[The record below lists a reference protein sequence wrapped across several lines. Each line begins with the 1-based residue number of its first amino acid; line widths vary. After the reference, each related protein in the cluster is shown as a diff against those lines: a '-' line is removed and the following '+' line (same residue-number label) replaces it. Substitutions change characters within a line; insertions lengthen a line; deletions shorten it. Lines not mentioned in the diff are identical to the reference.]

1 MMLQQCYRLS
11 SLTSIYLLPPPH
23 EAAFEEFFT
32 RKKIIFISWCD
43 ARKEFDHVLVSTFL
57 ENVKEGN
64 IWCNNIHHHTLIFY
78 PGEWRQLA
86 LDTFVGWQRVL
97 MGLKKLTWD
106 QLFSCVAIWS
116 LGCRGRGGVTP
127 HWQKKSRAEKVSCK
141 YSWLF
146 LHFVLATLRFYS
158 KIVPHHRKIVIKIII

>member
-1 MMLQQCYRLS
+1 MMLQQCYRLP
-11 SLTSIYLLPPPH
+11 SLTSIYLLPPH

-97 MGLKKLTWD
+97 MGLKN
-106 QLFSCVAIWS
+106 SHGSNSSVAS
-116 LGCRGRGGVTP
+116 LYGVWGVGGGGVLHP
-127 HWQKKSRAEKVSCK
+127 IDRKSLEQKKSRANTRD
-141 YSWLF
+141 F
-146 LHFVLATLRFYS
+146 FY
-158 KIVPHHRKIVIKIII
+158 ILC